1 LGKGAI
7 GPFSYRIRPCDGP
20 RALSPRASHERT
32 MTETQ
37 AAPRSMPRRFI
48 EQARTI
54 FPGLL
59 VSAAIAAIAIVA
71 ADRFGGSAMLY
82 ALLFGMPFHFL
93 VRQRR
98 IATGVD
104 FSSRTI
110 LHLGVACLG
119 ARITFAQIAGLGWR
133 PFLSV
138 ICATIVTLIMGAVF
152 ARAFKLT
159 RELGILT
166 GGATA
171 ICGSSAALAIASV
184 LPRDKMN
191 ERDIIFTVIGV
202 TALSTIA
209 MVVYPP
215 MGALLRLSNVDQGFF
230 LGGTIHNVAQVV
242 GAGYSVSREAGDIAT
257 LVKLLRVAMLLPVAV
272 CIPLF
277 LRGAVRPTSSPALP
291 LPGFLFGFAV
301 LVILGSVGVIPPA
314 VRQGLGSV
322 SEWLF
327 VISIAAL
334 GVKTSLKALLQVGLR
349 PIALMIAETIFL
361 AVFVLLAIG
370 FLF

>member
-1 LGKGAI
+1 
-7 GPFSYRIRPCDGP
+7 
-20 RALSPRASHERT
+20 

-37 AAPRSMPRRFI
+37 AIARTLPRRLLV
-48 EQARTI
+48 QARGI

-59 VSAAIAAIAIVA
+59 ASTAIAVIATVV
-71 ADRFGGSAMLY
+71 ADRLGGSAMLY

-93 VRQRR
+93 IRQGRFAAG
-98 IATGVD
+98 ID
-104 FSSRTI
+104 FSARTV
-110 LHLGVACLG
+110 LHVGVGCLG

-133 PFLSV
+133 PFVSV
-138 ICATIVTLIMGAVF
+138 ICATIVTLIMGAAF
-152 ARAFKLT
+152 ARAFRLT

-184 LPRDKMN
+184 LPRDKTS
-191 ERDIIFTVIGV
+191 ERDIILTVIGV

-209 MVVYPP
+209 MVLYPAI
-215 MGALLRLSNVDQGFF
+215 GALFHLSDVDQGVF

-242 GAGYSVSREAGDIAT
+242 GAGYSVSRAAGDIAT
-257 LVKLLRVAMLLPVAV
+257 LVKLLRVAMLLPIAI

-277 LRGAVRPTSSPALP
+277 LPGAVRPTASRALP
-291 LPGFLFGFAV
+291 LPPFLLGFAA
-301 LVILGSVGVIPPA
+301 LVILGSVGVIPPLI
-314 VRQGLGSV
+314 RHGLGSA

-349 PIALMIAETIFL
+349 PIILMVAETVFL
-361 AVFVLLAIG
+361 AAFVLLVIG